1 MDGMILSDTY
11 LNDDALVP
19 LLLQTFVKVQ
29 VIHRLPVRLSVGVS
43 VWIMKWEVSDEMAS
57 IRRKQVDGDRGE
69 RRRKESHLNKIIKQC
84 GSYSHKHVVLQ
95 LIHPSYPI
103 VDGCEGGADVRVAIR
118 FSKISKIW
126 NSQFTNSRNP
136 KILSCSCETPSTH
149 LCIPSPFSSSSP
161 LPLPSPPSP
170 SLTCNIIY
178 HSLSCTVLPWW
189 HPFFSYIV
197 NHYSHKYFT
206 TMSMNI

>member
-1 MDGMILSDTY
+1 MGRYWVTPIWTTMPLYPCCCRHLWKSKLSTAYQWDWVW
-11 LNDDALVP
+11 AW
-19 LLLQTFVKVQ
+19 
-29 VIHRLPVRLSVGVS
+29 
-43 VWIMKWEVSDEMAS
+43 VWIMKCEVSDEMAS

-103 VDGCEGGADVRVAIR
+103 VDGCEGGADVHVAIR

-136 KILSCSCETPSTH
+136 KILSCSCETPTH

-161 LPLPSPPSP
+161 LPSS
-170 SLTCNIIY
+170 SLVLLDLQYHLSLIILHGSAMMTSILLIY
-178 HSLSCTVLPWW
+178 C
-189 HPFFSYIV
+189 
-197 NHYSHKYFT
+197 
-206 TMSMNI
+206 